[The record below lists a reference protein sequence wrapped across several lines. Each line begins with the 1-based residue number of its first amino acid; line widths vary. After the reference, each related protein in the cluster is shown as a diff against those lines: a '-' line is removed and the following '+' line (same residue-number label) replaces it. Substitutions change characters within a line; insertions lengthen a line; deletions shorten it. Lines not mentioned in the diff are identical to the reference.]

1 MATIRQRT
9 RQDGSSTYHVQVR
22 LKGHPTQTATFK
34 RKTDAKRWAQQTE
47 AAIKEGRYFQ
57 TAEAQKHT
65 VADLVDRY
73 IAESTAEK
81 KDGKNQERQL
91 NWWKERIG
99 DYLLADVRPALIVEW
114 REKMARETTARG
126 TVRAPATVNR
136 KLAALSVAFT
146 AAEKEWQWVESNP
159 VGKVKK
165 KKEPPGRT
173 RFLSEDELPRL
184 LEACKNSKCELLYP
198 AVVFAV
204 STGMRKGKIL
214 NLTWGDIDWGR
225 NVAVFYDTK
234 NAETYS
240 VPLTGHL
247 LDELKKLNKVRR
259 IDTKLVFPGQG
270 GKVPIDLRNHWDAAR
285 AEAGIVDFRFHDLK
299 HTAASYLTMQGVSL
313 GELAEILGQ
322 KTLQMVKRYSHLAV
336 DHKKKVLGELD
347 KQFFGKH

>member
-9 RQDGSSTYHVQVR
+9 RQDGSIVYQTQVR
-22 LKGHPTQTATFK
+22 LKGHPLQTATFK
-34 RKTDAKRWAQQTE
+34 RKTDARKWAEDTQSAIRDGRHFKTSEAKRHTL
-47 AAIKEGRYFQ
+47 
-57 TAEAQKHT
+57 AE
-65 VADLVDRY
+65 LVDRY

-99 DYLLADVRPALIVEW
+99 DYLLADVTPALISEW
-114 REKMARETTARG
+114 REKIARETTVRG

-159 VGKVKK
+159 VVKVKK

-173 RFLSEDELPRL
+173 RYLSEDEFPRL

-198 AVVFAV
+198 AVIFAV

-214 NLTWGDIDWGR
+214 NLTWEDIDWGR
-225 NVAVFYDTK
+225 EVAVFYDTK
-234 NAETYS
+234 NGENYG

-247 LDELKKLNKVRR
+247 LEELKRLSKVRR
-259 IDTKLVFPGQG
+259 IDTSLVFPRQD
-270 GKVPIDLRNHWDAAR
+270 GKGPIDLRDYWDVAK
-285 AEAGIVDFRFHDLK
+285 AEADIKDFRFHDLK

-347 KQFFGKH
+347 KQFFGPS